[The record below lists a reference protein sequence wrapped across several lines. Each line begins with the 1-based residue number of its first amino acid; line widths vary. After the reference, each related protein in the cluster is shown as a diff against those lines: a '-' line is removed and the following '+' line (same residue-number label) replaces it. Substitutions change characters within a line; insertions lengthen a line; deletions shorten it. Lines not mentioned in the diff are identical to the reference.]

1 MMLKVITILWR
12 LQNVHQYLPHAGAG
26 AILSLKF
33 LTGGGGGGAGK
44 ARDKRCAATA
54 DQGWTEA

>member
-1 MMLKVITILWR
+1 MMLKVITILQL
-12 LQNVHQYLPHAGAG
+12 LQNVHQYLPHAG

-33 LTGGGGGGAGK
+33 LTGGGGWAGK
-44 ARDKRCAATA
+44 ARDKRYAATA